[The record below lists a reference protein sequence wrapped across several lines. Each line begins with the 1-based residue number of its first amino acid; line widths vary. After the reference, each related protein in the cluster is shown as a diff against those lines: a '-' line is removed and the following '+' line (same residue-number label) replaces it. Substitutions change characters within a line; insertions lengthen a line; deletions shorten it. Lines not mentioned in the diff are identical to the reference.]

1 MCGGPAPVFS
11 LLRPTQHIT
20 LMKPKAMA
28 NGGMVSPSD
37 INIPPHVLAEDDPD
51 KVLVRLAPGELV
63 VPKKHVGRVGKYLRR
78 SGIILPG
85 M

>member
-1 MCGGPAPVFS
+1 MCPGRALFS
-11 LLRPTQHIT
+11 LVPPTEHIT

-28 NGGMVSPSD
+28 NGGMVNYSD
-37 INIPPHVLAEDDPD
+37 INIPSRVLAEDDPD

-63 VPKKHVGRVGKYLRR
+63 VPKKHVAKVGKYLRR
-78 SGIILPG
+78 SGILLPG